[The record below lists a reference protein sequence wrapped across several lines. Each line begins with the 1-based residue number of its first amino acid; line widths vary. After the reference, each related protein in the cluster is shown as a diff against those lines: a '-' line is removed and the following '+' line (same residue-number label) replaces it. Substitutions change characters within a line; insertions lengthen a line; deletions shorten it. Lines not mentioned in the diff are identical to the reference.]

1 MAAAAREGD
10 YRHFG
15 SKAALSCPMNVSPCA
30 YRVGV
35 SEYTLLPDVPCP
47 LRRYQVTVT
56 LPRQDRDEAALPP
69 GGQAV
74 VEMAAVAEAQGLVTV
89 WACTQLM
96 VSMIVELPSTADAL
110 AAGVAVARVLK
121 GGDGMASVTVEPI
134 A

>member
-1 MAAAAREGD
+1 
-10 YRHFG
+10 
-15 SKAALSCPMNVSPCA
+15 MNVSPCA

-56 LPRQDRDEAALPP
+56 LPRQDQDEAVLPP
-69 GGQAV
+69 GGRAA
-74 VEMAAVAEAQGLVTV
+74 VEMAAAAEAHGLVTV
-89 WACTQLM
+89 WTCAQLV
-96 VSMIVELPSTADAL
+96 VSMIVELPSMADAL

-121 GGDGMASVTVEPI
+121 GGDGMGSVTVEPI